1 MEAAS
6 ASSSEKT
13 EDLCVQSSLPPSKAK
28 SRNSQVEKN
37 RESKVKNS
45 ASSREWMSLAMN
57 EFLKFSTVID
67 N

>member
-1 MEAAS
+1 
-6 ASSSEKT
+6 
-13 EDLCVQSSLPPSKAK
+13 
-28 SRNSQVEKN
+28 
-37 RESKVKNS
+37 VKNS